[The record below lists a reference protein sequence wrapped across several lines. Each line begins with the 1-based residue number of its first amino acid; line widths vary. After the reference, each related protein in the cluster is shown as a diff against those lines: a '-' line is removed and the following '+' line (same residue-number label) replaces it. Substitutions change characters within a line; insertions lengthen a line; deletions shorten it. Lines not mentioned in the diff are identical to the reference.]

1 MLKNRTRLTGS
12 AIALLAFTAMAAD
25 GHAQSYNGDP
35 VAAQAQYPM
44 RRITMGVGKSI
55 IVDLPQDAGEIFVG
69 NPAVANAIVRTPRKI
84 YIIGHGTGQ
93 TTIYAMDKQGR
104 RIATFEMSIGRD
116 IGELQAILHAAMP
129 SAQIVARTVNDSI
142 IMTGEVDLPGDMQ
155 TALDIAKGFAS
166 SINKDADNNKGAAAG
181 GGAPASGAIVNAIK
195 IKGRD
200 EVMIKVTIA
209 EIQRN
214 IAKQLGVSS
223 STLSGNWGSFVQD
236 NPFTVNGAALTSG
249 ALNTVSHFGGPWS
262 LTQSLVAFERQGVA
276 HTLAEPTVTAV
287 SGESAKFTVGGEIP
301 INAGYTCNGPT
312 TGGSTTSYCQA
323 TVVYKPYGVTLNFT
337 PVVLSSGRISLRFAT
352 EVSEI
357 DPSTSSVIGG
367 ASVPGFRT
375 RRHET
380 TVELPSGGSL
390 ATAGLIQTSSAQAQ
404 NGTPGVMNLPILGQ
418 LFRSRDYQRQ
428 ETEMLIIVTPYMVKP
443 VANSALARPDDNYA
457 DANDPQA
464 WLMGRV
470 NKLYSTTDNPE
481 AAAHFSGRVGF
492 IHD

>member
-1 MLKNRTRLTGS
+1 MLKNRTRLTGGI
-12 AIALLAFTAMAAD
+12 IALLAFAAPTAD
-25 GHAQSYNGDP
+25 GRAQSLNGEQN
-35 VAAQAQYPM
+35 VSQGQEFS

-55 IVDLPQDAGEIFVG
+55 IINLPEDAGEIFVG
-69 NPAVANAIVRTPRKI
+69 NPAIANAIVRNPRRI
-84 YIIGHGTGQ
+84 YIIGRGTGQ
-93 TTIYAMDKQGR
+93 TSIYAMDKQGR

-116 IGELQAILHAAMP
+116 IGDLQAILRAALP
-129 SAQIVARTVNDSI
+129 TAQIIARTVNDSI
-142 IMTGEVDLPGDMQ
+142 IMTGEVDSPGDMQ
-155 TALDIAKGFAS
+155 TALDIAKGFAT
-166 SINKDADNNKGAAAG
+166 SINKDAENNKGSAAG
-181 GGAPASGAIVNAIK
+181 GGVPAPGEIVNAIK

-223 STLSGNWGSFVQD
+223 STLTGSWGSFVQD
-236 NPFTVNGAALTSG
+236 NPFTVNGSALTSG
-249 ALNTVSHFGGPWS
+249 ALNTVSHFGGAWT
-262 LTQSLVAFERQGVA
+262 LAQSLVAFERQGVA

-287 SGESAKFTVGGEIP
+287 SGESAKFTVGGQVP
-301 INAGYTCNGPT
+301 VNAGYNCIGPT
-312 TGGSTTSYCQA
+312 TGGSVSTCAASIQY
-323 TVVYKPYGVTLNFT
+323 VPYGVTLNFT

-357 DPSTSSVIGG
+357 DPATSSIINGS
-367 ASVPGFRT
+367 SVPGFRT

-390 ATAGLIQTSSAQAQ
+390 ATAGLIQSISNQAQ

-428 ETEMLIIVTPYMVKP
+428 ETEMLIIVTPYLVKP
-443 VANSALARPDDNYA
+443 VPNSALARPDDNFS

-464 WLMGRV
+464 WLLGRV

>member
-1 MLKNRTRLTGS
+1 MLKNRTRLTGGI
-12 AIALLAFTAMAAD
+12 IALLAFAAPTAN
-25 GHAQSYNGDP
+25 GRAQSYEGERNVSQG
-35 VAAQAQYPM
+35 QEFT

-55 IVDLPQDAGEIFVG
+55 IVSLPEDAGEIFVG
-69 NPAVANAIVRTPRKI
+69 NPAIANAIVRNPRKI
-84 YIIGHGTGQ
+84 YIIGKGTGQ
-93 TTIYAMDKQGR
+93 TTIYAMDRKGR
-104 RIATFEMSIGRD
+104 RIATYEMSIGRD
-116 IGELQAILHAAMP
+116 IGELQAILHAALP
-129 SAQIVARTVNDSI
+129 SAQIIARTVNDSI
-142 IMTGEVDLPGDMQ
+142 ILTGEVDSPGDMQ
-155 TALDIAKGFAS
+155 TALDIAKGFADS
-166 SINKDADNNKGAAAG
+166 VNHDTAAGAGTPGG
-181 GGAPASGAIVNAIK
+181 GGAAKSGMVINAMV

-223 STLSGNWGSFVQD
+223 STLTGSWGSFVQD
-236 NPFTVNGAALTSG
+236 NPFTVNGASLTTG
-249 ALNTVSHFGGPWS
+249 ALNTVSHFGGAWS

-287 SGESAKFTVGGEIP
+287 SGESAKFTVGGQIP
-301 INAGYTCNGPT
+301 VNAGFTCNGPT
-312 TGGSTTSYCQA
+312 TLQSNCMA
-323 TVVYKPYGVTLNFT
+323 TIQYVPYGVTLNFT
-337 PVVLSSGRISLRFAT
+337 PVVLSSGRISLRLAT

-357 DPSTSSVIGG
+357 DPATSSIING

-390 ATAGLIQTSSAQAQ
+390 ATAGLIQNGSNQAQ

-428 ETEMLIIVTPYMVKP
+428 ETEMLIIVTPYLVKP
-443 VANSALARPDDNYA
+443 VPASALARPDDNFS

-464 WLMGRV
+464 WLLGRV

>member
-1 MLKNRTRLTGS
+1 MLKNRTRLTGGI
-12 AIALLAFTAMAAD
+12 IALLVFAAPTAN
-25 GHAQSYNGDP
+25 GRAQSYNGERD
-35 VAAQAQYPM
+35 VSQGQGFT

-55 IVDLPQDAGEIFVG
+55 IVNLPEDAGEIFVG
-69 NPAVANAIVRTPRKI
+69 NPAVANAIVRNPRKI
-84 YIIGHGTGQ
+84 YVIGRGAGQ
-93 TTIYAMDKQGR
+93 TTIYAMDKHGR
-104 RIATFEMSIGRD
+104 RIATYEMSIGRD

-129 SAQIVARTVNDSI
+129 SAQIIARTVNDFI
-142 IMTGEVDLPGDMQ
+142 ILTGEVDLPGDMQ
-155 TALDIAKGFAS
+155 TALDIAKGFAD
-166 SINKDADNNKGAAAG
+166 SINQTAAAG
-181 GGAPASGAIVNAIK
+181 TGAPTGGGALRSGMVVNAMT

-200 EVMIKVTIA
+200 EVMIKVTVA

-223 STLSGNWGSFVQD
+223 STLTGNWGTFVQD
-236 NPFTVNGAALTSG
+236 NPFTVNGSALTNG
-249 ALNTVSHFGGPWS
+249 ALNTVSHFGGAWT
-262 LTQSLVAFERQGVA
+262 LAQSLVAFERQGVA

-287 SGESAKFTVGGEIP
+287 SGESAKFTVGGEVP
-301 INAGYTCNGPT
+301 VNAGYTCNGPS
-312 TGGSTTSYCQA
+312 TGGAVSNCMASIE
-323 TVVYKPYGVTLNFT
+323 YKPYGVTLNFT
-337 PVVLSSGRISLRFAT
+337 PVVLSSGRISLRLAT

-357 DPSTSSVIGG
+357 DPSTSSLINGS
-367 ASVPGFRT
+367 SVPGFRT

-390 ATAGLIQTSSAQAQ
+390 ATAGLIESISNQAQ

-428 ETEMLIIVTPYMVKP
+428 ETEMMIIVTPYLVKP
-443 VANSALARPDDNYA
+443 VPNSALARPDDNFS

-464 WLMGRV
+464 WLLGRV

>member
-1 MLKNRTRLTGS
+1 MLKNRTRLTGGI
-12 AIALLAFTAMAAD
+12 IALLVFAAPTAD
-25 GHAQSYNGDP
+25 GRAQSLNGEQN
-35 VAAQAQYPM
+35 VSQGQEFS

-55 IVDLPQDAGEIFVG
+55 IVNLPQDAGEIFVG
-69 NPAVANAIVRTPRKI
+69 NPAIANAIVRNPRRI
-84 YIIGHGTGQ
+84 YIIGRGTGQ
-93 TTIYAMDKQGR
+93 TSIYAMDKQGR

-116 IGELQAILHAAMP
+116 IGDLQAILHAAMP
-129 SAQIVARTVNDSI
+129 SAQIIARTVNDSI
-142 IMTGEVDLPGDMQ
+142 ILTGEVDSPGDMQ
-155 TALDIAKGFAS
+155 TALDIAKGFAD
-166 SINKDADNNKGAAAG
+166 SINQTAAAGTAAG
-181 GGAPASGAIVNAIK
+181 GGAARSGMVVNAMI

-223 STLSGNWGSFVQD
+223 STLTGSWGSFVQD
-236 NPFTVNGAALTSG
+236 NPFTVNGSALTTG
-249 ALNTVSHFGGPWS
+249 ALNTVSHFGGAWT
-262 LTQSLVAFERQGVA
+262 LAQSLVAFERQGVA

-287 SGESAKFTVGGEIP
+287 SGESAKFTVGGQVP
-301 INAGYTCNGPT
+301 VNAGYTCNGPT
-312 TGGSTTSYCQA
+312 AGGSVSTCAASIQY
-323 TVVYKPYGVTLNFT
+323 VPYGVTLNFT
-337 PVVLSSGRISLRFAT
+337 PVVLSSGRISLRLAT

-357 DPSTSSVIGG
+357 DPATSSIINGS
-367 ASVPGFRT
+367 SVPGFRT

-390 ATAGLIQTSSAQAQ
+390 ATAGLIQSISNQAQ

-428 ETEMLIIVTPYMVKP
+428 ETEMLIIVTPYLVKP
-443 VANSALARPDDNYA
+443 VPNSALARPDDNFS

-464 WLMGRV
+464 WLLGRV